1 MSRDSCQSFDGG
13 LGGEP
18 GNEAHGGYTYCGL
31 AALALLDRVDV
42 LNVPA
47 LVRWVV
53 HMQGSMEGG
62 FKGRTHKLV
71 DGCYSFW
78 QGATFSL
85 IKDYFAANRDPW
97 PQLVR
102 PLSDNTEDLDDL
114 PMYDAAIV
122 PYSPHLE
129 AMNQGEKKLRK
140 RAEELALNLEEAL
153 KFLVRRTECG
163 DIPFE
168 RRLRLDLFQSTF
180 EECQATMHAIDVAFS
195 VAFPIGSEE
204 RRQLPVT
211 RMENSH
217 EHEQLFDNVGLQF
230 WILVH
235 CQMEMGGLRDK
246 PNKAADPYHTCYCL
260 SGLSVAQHYAG
271 NVLGPQ
277 QNTLID
283 TDPLLNVITEKAR
296 AAVRY
301 YKSLE

>member
-1 MSRDSCQSFDGG
+1 M
-13 LGGEP
+13 GGEP

-31 AALALLDRVDV
+31 AALILLDRIDAI
-42 LNVPA
+42 NVPE
-47 LVRWVV
+47 LVRWVA

-78 QGATFSL
+78 QGATFAL
-85 IKDYFAANRDPW
+85 IKTYFAANTDPW
-97 PQLVR
+97 QQLVR
-102 PLSDNTEDLDDL
+102 PLSENTDGLDDL
-114 PMYDAAIV
+114 PMYDAAVV
-122 PYSPHLE
+122 PYSPHQE

-140 RAEELALNLEEAL
+140 RAEELAIDLEEGL
-153 KFLVRRTECG
+153 RFLVRRSGEG

-204 RRQLPVT
+204 RRQLPFT
-211 RMENSH
+211 QMENRDG
-217 EHEQLFDNVGLQF
+217 HEQLLFDNIGLQF
-230 WILVH
+230 WILLH

-260 SGLSVAQHYAG
+260 SGLSVAQHSAG
-271 NVLGPQ
+271 IVLGPE
-277 QNTLID
+277 QNALIE
-283 TDPLLNVITEKAR
+283 TDPLLNVITEKAK
-296 AAVRY
+296 AAVQY
-301 YKSLE
+301 YKSLG